1 MPEFRKAE
9 LASAAV
15 ILGLAPSVLQ
25 LLSASYLDTAMLAYR
40 RPILALLLSMS
51 SSGVRPLTATEY
63 NNSITKMGTSLPS
76 MTFGKSQSAWAP
88 VIVSLSEYIIA
99 AATVANNVYLAYQLS
114 LWAVCTFSPGA
125 DFLPAIWAVAAT
137 TIHLIGH
144 LVARLG
150 ISIEDR
156 GEGGELYNKRK
167 LWYGLRT
174 ELIPIHWQSRLK
186 VKADNRH
193 MGWFLTLAS
202 VLYVGD
208 MLQALFGTIVLSSL
222 VFISVRDAAII
233 VIRLV
238 ASALFA
244 RLIVIFELA
253 GLRTDKKEHTPSEAI
268 ELL

>member
-1 MPEFRKAE
+1 
-9 LASAAV
+9 
-15 ILGLAPSVLQ
+15 
-25 LLSASYLDTAMLAYR
+25 
-40 RPILALLLSMS
+40 
-51 SSGVRPLTATEY
+51 
-63 NNSITKMGTSLPS
+63 
-76 MTFGKSQSAWAP
+76 
-88 VIVSLSEYIIA
+88 
-99 AATVANNVYLAYQLS
+99 
-114 LWAVCTFSPGA
+114 
-125 DFLPAIWAVAAT
+125 
-137 TIHLIGH
+137 
-144 LVARLG
+144 
-150 ISIEDR
+150 
-156 GEGGELYNKRK
+156 
-167 LWYGLRT
+167 
-174 ELIPIHWQSRLK
+174 
-186 VKADNRH
+186 